1 MEEIM
6 KNPWLYIGCGIAFL
20 TVVSYAIYRRLFVSG
35 DKSDEDGDNTSPNQF
50 RCSQKKHIET
60 LSYEFLVEE
69 VKMMIT
75 QIDASKIKSDSVLS
89 MAVTPNKLALQF
101 VTQPNSGEWLG
112 DIELTEEE
120 KQKMVILSIKDTDNV
135 LLSEI
140 LVASEVMDNYY
151 DFVPDDKIYIKKI
164 KFRK

>member
-1 MEEIM
+1 M
-6 KNPWLYIGCGIAFL
+6 
-20 TVVSYAIYRRLFVSG
+20 
-35 DKSDEDGDNTSPNQF
+35 
-50 RCSQKKHIET
+50 
-60 LSYEFLVEE
+60 
-69 VKMMIT
+69 
-75 QIDASKIKSDSVLS
+75 
-89 MAVTPNKLALQF
+89 
-101 VTQPNSGEWLG
+101 G